1 MYYDI
6 PMWPLSNT
14 FEKQMTQLLQ
24 FPELGVSVEK
34 LSEGIG
40 MLVIFLWATASGLY
54 HCLNSNSQIFIYF

>member
-1 MYYDI
+1 
-6 PMWPLSNT
+6 
-14 FEKQMTQLLQ
+14 MTQLLQ